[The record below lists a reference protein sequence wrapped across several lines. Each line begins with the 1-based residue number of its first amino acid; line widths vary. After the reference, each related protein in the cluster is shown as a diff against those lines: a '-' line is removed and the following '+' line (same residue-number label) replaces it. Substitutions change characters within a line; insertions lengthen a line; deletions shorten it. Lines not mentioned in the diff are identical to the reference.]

1 MLITFTKGR
10 KKSDKVTVTELPS
23 FLQAVHGAVDPEE
36 DVAFSGLVDLDVGKE
51 RKTRQDVRRVR
62 VDVDANVLRVEKWS
76 AEVKIGE
83 VERAE
88 VGILRDDSVEGAVE
102 GNEGSDV
109 GRGRAR
115 RGKAVTTR
123 SSADASIDVVLE
135 RTKVTWGEER

>member
-1 MLITFTKGR
+1 
-10 KKSDKVTVTELPS
+10 LPS

-88 VGILRDDSVEGAVE
+88 VGILRDDSIEGAVE

-135 RTKVTWGEER
+135 RTKVTWGKER